1 MLEQM
6 YYDQSQE
13 AVDDQG
19 QLRPRNSKRRKT
31 TSKVTATAAQDIDD
45 EDDVYYASV
54 QSKKGKGGVGY
65 AGDQREDVRASI
77 SVCNH
82 SISINFRILGN

>member
-13 AVDDQG
+13 AADDQG
-19 QLRPRNSKRRKT
+19 QGQRPRNSKRRKT
-31 TSKVTATAAQDIDD
+31 TSKATASPADIDD
-45 EDDVYYASV
+45 EDDVYYATI

-65 AGDQREDVRASI
+65 AGDQREDVCASL
-77 SVCNH
+77 SACYHNH
-82 SISINFRILGN
+82 LNQL